1 MIIVFRL
8 LAITGLVSAMA
19 VVQDQGGR
27 ALFGG
32 RSLLHAHNAYPEKG
46 RWHDRVDR
54 ALGTGMRPVVI
65 EQDVAL
71 AHRGREPISVVTH
84 DTELTGAEPSLEEY
98 FFKRVAPMMEAA
110 LTGHDRRQWP
120 LVVLH
125 LDFKSNEPEHHR
137 AVWQLLE
144 RHQRW
149 LTTAPKHAAG
159 APPSPF
165 TVGPMVVLTENGD
178 GQAASFFD
186 TVPAGGRLLVFGS
199 VPAPEATRLEDPD
212 VRARALARSSP
223 AELVATRPDS
233 YRRWANFSWDVV
245 EEGGQARAGD
255 WTAADAARLRAL
267 VDRAHGLGLWIRFY
281 TINGHAPA
289 SHPEW
294 TASYN
299 FGSRAAAR
307 LRWQAAIDAGV
318 DLIATDQYEEL
329 AALLR
334 PGSRSPAQ

>member
-8 LAITGLVSAMA
+8 VAIIAVAAAMA
-19 VVQDQGGR
+19 AVQDRGGR
-27 ALFGG
+27 SLFGG

-46 RWHDRVDR
+46 RWPDRIDR
-54 ALGTGMRPVVI
+54 ALGTDIRPIVI

-71 AHRGREPISVVTH
+71 ARRGGEAMSVVSH
-84 DTELTGAEPSLEEY
+84 DNELTGGEPSLEEY
-98 FFKRVAPMMEAA
+98 FFKRVTPIMDAA
-110 LTGHDRRQWP
+110 LAANDRRQWP
-120 LVVLH
+120 IVVLH

-137 AVWQLLE
+137 AVWRLLE

-149 LTTAPKHAAG
+149 LTTAPKHPAG

-186 TVPAGGRLLVFGS
+186 SVPADGRLLIFGS
-199 VPAPEATRLEDPD
+199 VAAPDATRIEDPD
-212 VRARALARSSP
+212 VRARTLARMSP
-223 AELVATRPDS
+223 AELVAGRPDS
-233 YRRWANFSWDVV
+233 YRRWANFSWAVV
-245 EEGGQARAGD
+245 EEGGQARAGE
-255 WTAADAARLRAL
+255 WTSADRSRLGAL
-267 VDRAHGLGLWIRFY
+267 VDRAHALGLWIRFY

-289 SHPEW
+289 AHPEW

-299 FGSRAAAR
+299 FGSEAAAR

-334 PGSRSPAQ
+334 PGSRPRAQ